1 MELKIQKIPQQN
13 NDLILDLIIDK
24 VFLFSSNVISE
35 LCKTAKNT
43 SRKTITKPSLGHSKI
58 LFQEIKEY
66 F

>member
-35 LCKTAKNT
+35 LCKTAK
-43 SRKTITKPSLGHSKI
+43 K
-58 LFQEIKEY
+58 Y
-66 F
+66 FKNDYY